1 MILRGIEEIRQ
12 NEICQIE
19 KDKYCVVL
27 HIGVTRVV
35 KFTKAQSRIIVTRV
49 SEKEEVE
56 SWLVYNVGYEIS
68 KEGQWG

>member
-56 SWLVYNVGYEIS
+56 S
-68 KEGQWG
+68 